1 MSGKI
6 IKLEPEN
13 YVKCSNIWNMERNPG
28 QTQRWYEELLS
39 GNRVIFVYAVDGE
52 YLGEAALVF
61 DNGDSDYTIENRRVY
76 LSRMIVKPECRN
88 NGIGGLLIDYLMDYA
103 KNLGYAEMSLGV
115 DIVNVG
121 ARWLY
126 EKRGFTSTIFVGEDK
141 YGRYVKLLKTL

>member
-13 YVKCSNIWNMERNPG
+13 YVKCSNIWNMERNPR

-39 GNRVIFVYAVDGE
+39 GNCVIFVYAVDGE

>member
-13 YVKCSNIWNMERNPG
+13 YVKCSNIWNMEKNPG

-126 EKRGFTSTIFVGEDK
+126 EKKGFTSIIFVGEDK
-141 YGRYVKLLKTL
+141 YGKYVKLLKTL

>member
-13 YVKCSNIWNMERNPG
+13 YAKCSNIWNMEKNPG

-61 DNGDSDYTIENRRVY
+61 DNGDSDYTIKNRRVY

-126 EKRGFTSTIFVGEDK
+126 EKKGFTSIIFVGEDK
-141 YGRYVKLLKTL
+141 YGKYVKLLKTL